1 MGRRR
6 GLPRESRLARPGLL
20 TGSISNAGLAPAR
33 NHLRRALDATQ
44 SAGWIKVTIDLDG
57 QRYRAV
63 KVEVSRSDRSV
74 GDIVDQ
80 TLEAWLAAAEEI
92 EGRTS
97 AEAGLL
103 VDAPR
108 VPEIRSRRGSFRA
121 GVGTRVSVGIA
132 CQAQAASGVHN
143 GMSLVAS

>member
-1 MGRRR
+1 M
-6 GLPRESRLARPGLL
+6 
-20 TGSISNAGLAPAR
+20 
-33 NHLRRALDATQ
+33 
-44 SAGWIKVTIDLDG
+44 TIDLDG